1 MLILLPPSEGKTRPE
16 SGPPLDLEALSFPR
30 LSPVRAQLLR
40 TLVKL
45 CNGNPQRAIAVLGLG
60 TTQVDSITV
69 NANLIEEPAARADAI
84 YTGVLFSELDLPSLD
99 PETRERADQSLA
111 IASALFGLLRPSDL
125 IPAYRL
131 SGTVSL
137 PRLGTV
143 AGRWRAPLPRV
154 MQELTGDGLLVDL
167 RSGTYTALGK
177 PPPELAPRTA
187 TMRVLHEHQGVR
199 KVVSHFNKA
208 TKGRVVRGLLE
219 SGADPRTID
228 ELQSV
233 LSDLGWTVEREG
245 QRLDV
250 VVAEVQPGRVVSPA
264 RR

>member
-16 SGPPLDLEALSFPR
+16 IGAPLDLDALSFGR
-30 LSPVRAQLLR
+30 LTPVRAQLLR

-45 CNGNPQRAIAVLGLG
+45 CNGNPKRAMEVLGLG
-60 TTQVDSITV
+60 TTQADAIAI
-69 NANLIEEPAARADAI
+69 NAVLPEEPTARADAI

-99 PETRERADQSLA
+99 EASRKRADESLA
-111 IASALFGLLRPSDL
+111 IASALFGLLRPDDL

-131 SGTVSL
+131 SGNVTL

-143 AGRWRAPLPRV
+143 AGRWRTPLPRV
-154 MQELTGDGLLVDL
+154 MHELAGDGLLVDL

-208 TKGRVVRGLLE
+208 TKGRIVRGLLE
-219 SGADPRTID
+219 SDADPRTVD

-233 LSDLGWTVEREG
+233 LADLGWTVERDG
-245 QRLDV
+245 QRLDI
-250 VVAEVQPGRVVSPA
+250 VVAEV
-264 RR
+264 

>member
-16 SGPPLDLEALSFPR
+16 SGAPLDLDTLSSGR
-30 LSPVRAQLLR
+30 LTPVRAQLLR

-45 CNGNPQRAIAVLGLG
+45 CNGNPKRAMEVLGLG
-60 TTQVDSITV
+60 TTQADAIEI
-69 NANLIEEPAARADAI
+69 NAGLPEEPTARADAI

-99 PETRERADQSLA
+99 EASRKRADESLA
-111 IASALFGLLRPSDL
+111 IASALFGLLRPDDL

-131 SGTVSL
+131 SGHVTL

-143 AGRWRAPLPRV
+143 ASRWRTPLPRA
-154 MQELTGDGLLVDL
+154 MHELAGDGLLVDL
-167 RSGTYTALGK
+167 RSGTYTALGR
-177 PPPELAPRTA
+177 PPADLASRTV
-187 TMRVLHEHQGVR
+187 TMRVLHEHEGTR

-208 TKGRVVRGLLE
+208 TKGRIVRALLE
-219 SGADPRTID
+219 SGASPGTVD

-233 LSDLGWTVEREG
+233 LADLGWAVERDA

-250 VVAEVQPGRVVSPA
+250 VVSAI
-264 RR
+264 

>member
-16 SGPPLDLEALSFPR
+16 AGAPLDLAALSFGR
-30 LSPVRAQLLR
+30 LTPVREQLLR

-45 CNGNPQRAIAVLGLG
+45 CNGNPKRAMEVLGLG
-60 TTQVDSITV
+60 TTQTDAIAI
-69 NANLIEEPAARADAI
+69 NAVLPEEPTARADAI
-84 YTGVLFSELDLPSLD
+84 YTGVLFSELDLPSLG
-99 PETRERADQSLA
+99 EASRKRADASLA
-111 IASALFGLLRPSDL
+111 IASALFGLVRPDDL

-131 SGTVSL
+131 SGNVTL

-143 AGRWRAPLPRV
+143 AGRWRTPLPRV
-154 MQELTGDGLLVDL
+154 MHELAGEGLLVDL

-177 PPPELAPRTA
+177 PPAELASRTA

-208 TKGRVVRGLLE
+208 TKGRIVRGLLE
-219 SGADPRTID
+219 SGADPRTVD

-233 LSDLGWTVEREG
+233 LADLGWTVEREA
-245 QRLDV
+245 QRLDI
-250 VVAEVQPGRVVSPA
+250 VVAEV
-264 RR
+264 